1 MSRDFPALF
10 ADIAATGSLAA
21 AARRQRLSPSIA
33 SRHLSQA
40 EADLGVTLVTR
51 STRSLALTE
60 AGRLYLRWAEESL
73 QRETRLREM
82 LGALQSVPRG
92 RVRVAMDAW
101 VASSY
106 LPDILSRFSRDYPDI
121 TVEVLTS
128 NYPPGELDGA
138 CELAIHAG
146 MSPRPDL
153 VGRRAYDYRRFV
165 CASPAYVDGHES
177 LRTPDDLRHHRCLVH
192 GSAVEAVWRLRSKA
206 GVVTDVKP
214 DPYVQ
219 TNSWLLLRTMAIEGL
234 GIAHLGGPLPTADI
248 RDGLLVQLLPDYE
261 SLPVGGGKLGVWVI
275 HANAHPPRRVEVFA
289 NVVTRFLRATIASG
303 QQHTREQF
311 EKLTRSKTQPVRPE
325 PKSPS
330 RRRSGK
336 RQ

>member
-1 MSRDFPALF
+1 MSSDFPALF

-21 AARRQRLSPSIA
+21 AARRRKMSPSIA
-33 SRHLSQA
+33 SRHLARA
-40 EADLGVTLVTR
+40 EADLGVTLVSR

-60 AGRLYLRWAEESL
+60 AGRVYLRWAEESL

-106 LPDILSRFSRDYPDI
+106 LPDILRQFSRDFPEI
-121 TVEVLTS
+121 TIDVLTS
-128 NYPPGELDGA
+128 DYPPGELDGP
-138 CELAIHAG
+138 CDLAIHAG
-146 MSPRPDL
+146 MSPRADL

-165 CASPAYVDGHES
+165 CASPSYIKSHAAV
-177 LRTPDDLRHHRCLVH
+177 RTPADLDHHRCLVH
-192 GSAVEAVWRLRSKA
+192 GSLVESVWRLRSKA
-206 GVVTDVKP
+206 GVVTEFKP
-214 DPYVQ
+214 DAYVQ

-248 RDGLLVQLLPDYE
+248 RAGLLVQLLSDYE
-261 SLPVGGGKLGVWVI
+261 SLPAGGGKLGVWVI

-289 NVVTRFLRATIASG
+289 NVVTRFLRATTASG
-303 QQHTREQF
+303 EQRTKEQF
-311 EKLTRSKTQPVRPE
+311 EKLVRPKARAARQ
-325 PKSPS
+325 PDRKSHS
-330 RRRSGK
+330 KRRAR
-336 RQ
+336 

>member
-1 MSRDFPALF
+1 MSSDFPALF

-21 AARRQRLSPSIA
+21 AARRRKMSPSIA

-40 EADLGVTLVTR
+40 EADLGVTLVSR

-60 AGRLYLRWAEESL
+60 AGRVYLRWAEESL

-101 VASSY
+101 IASSY
-106 LPDILSRFSRDYPDI
+106 LPDILRQFSRDYPEI
-121 TVEVLTS
+121 TIDVLTCD
-128 NYPPGELDGA
+128 YPPGELDGQ
-138 CELAIHAG
+138 CDLAIHAG
-146 MSPRPDL
+146 MSPRADL

-165 CASPAYVDGHES
+165 CASPSYVES
-177 LRTPDDLRHHRCLVH
+177 HASLQTPADLKHHRCLVH
-192 GSAVEAVWRLRSKA
+192 GSAVEEIWRLRSKT
-206 GVVTDVKP
+206 GVLTEFKP
-214 DPYVQ
+214 EAYVQ

-248 RDGLLVQLLPDYE
+248 REGLLVQLLSDYE
-261 SLPVGGGKLGVWVI
+261 SLPIGGGKLGVWVI

-303 QQHTREQF
+303 EQRTKEQF
-311 EKLTRSKTQPVRPE
+311 EKLTRPKTRARQAER
-325 PKSPS
+325 KTML
-330 RRRSGK
+330 RRRT
-336 RQ
+336 R